1 MPELHPILVA
11 ALTGFISGLLLS
23 IPVGPVNLTIINEGA
38 RRGFRWAALIGLGAS
53 VMEVIY
59 CAIAF
64 TGFSSLFESRLI
76 KAGMELF
83 TFVFMLFIG
92 IKFLLAKSVAA
103 PMHLSNAAD
112 KLKEQ
117 IEEKLHPHSAFM
129 TGVVRVMG
137 NVGVLLFWIV
147 LATNFMSRDWVEPN
161 YPSKFACVG
170 GVALGTSVW
179 FFGLS
184 WAVSLGHRKFSEK
197 TLLRME
203 QFSGVG
209 LLVLALIHGGR
220 IIWQL
225 AKHKI

>member
-59 CAIAF
+59 CALAF
-64 TGFSSLFESRLI
+64 TGFSSFFGNRFI

-83 TFVFMLFIG
+83 TFVFILFLG
-92 IKFLLAKSVAA
+92 LKFLLAKSVTA
-103 PMHLSNAAD
+103 PTHLSNAAD
-112 KLKEQ
+112 RLEESLEVKLR
-117 IEEKLHPHSAFM
+117 PSSAFT
-129 TGVVRVMG
+129 TGLVRVMG

-147 LATNFMSRDWVEPN
+147 LAANFMSRDWVEPN

-170 GVALGTSVW
+170 GVALGTGLW
-179 FFGLS
+179 FLGLS

-225 AKHKI
+225 AKHRM